1 LCRGRSADQLVST
14 LGGGERFRATL
25 AALLLAEPPPQLLM
39 LDEPTNNL
47 DLASVAQL
55 KDALASFNGAVII
68 ASHDVP
74 FLREVGIT
82 RWVELTP
89 ETLSDI
95 DPL

>member
-1 LCRGRSADQLVST
+1 
-14 LGGGERFRATL
+14 
-25 AALLLAEPPPQLLM
+25 M

-55 KDALASFNGAVII
+55 RDALASYNGALII
-68 ASHDVP
+68 ASHDLP
-74 FLREVGIT
+74 FLREIGIT

-89 ETLSDI
+89 DTLTDI

>member
-1 LCRGRSADQLVST
+1 MVST
-14 LGGGERFRATL
+14 LSGGERFRATL

-47 DLASVAQL
+47 DLSSVAQL
-55 KDALASFNGAVII
+55 KDALASYSGALVI
-68 ASHDVP
+68 ASHDLP
-74 FLREVGIT
+74 FLREIGIT

-89 ETLSDI
+89 GSLGTI